1 MFAKEARSEWRT
13 RVAAASLGL
22 FVAGS
27 LALIGLAFARL
38 SPRPDDRVEI
48 NTQIAAALLWLL
60 VLFTAATGLG
70 RAFVVEE
77 ERGTAIALRLHGRPT
92 AIWTGKFLAN
102 TLLILL
108 LAGVHR
114 GRRGANVGPWRPV
127 GRPFVSRAAA
137 AIRGGGRFDPA
148 RDRLP
153 RHAAIGLLGD
163 VRRWNHPTRQL
174 RRHRDHRGVAVV
186 RAHLERLN
194 AGFGIPPRWYTSG
207 AMGLPARILILLG
220 LALEFAY
227 IFLRLPAGAGFPDPE
242 LARMITLHLPN
253 AYIAC
258 LLAFGAGWY
267 GIRYLR
273 GRRLVDDS
281 RSVVAA
287 QLAALFSFLTT
298 ATGSVFAKAQ
308 WGSYWNWDPRQT
320 CVAALLL
327 VYSAYFLL
335 RASVDDPDKR
345 AAISGVYIL
354 FASVLTP
361 SLGYVIPRF
370 FIDQSLHPKMAQFD
384 AAYRMGIYPTSIALL
399 GLTVW
404 VQRLA
409 VRGERLR
416 LRLESLEEAAT

>member
-1 MFAKEARSEWRT
+1 
-13 RVAAASLGL
+13 
-22 FVAGS
+22 
-27 LALIGLAFARL
+27 
-38 SPRPDDRVEI
+38 
-48 NTQIAAALLWLL
+48 
-60 VLFTAATGLG
+60 
-70 RAFVVEE
+70 
-77 ERGTAIALRLHGRPT
+77 
-92 AIWTGKFLAN
+92 
-102 TLLILL
+102 
-108 LAGVHR
+108 
-114 GRRGANVGPWRPV
+114 
-127 GRPFVSRAAA
+127 
-137 AIRGGGRFDPA
+137 
-148 RDRLP
+148 
-153 RHAAIGLLGD
+153 
-163 VRRWNHPTRQL
+163 
-174 RRHRDHRGVAVV
+174 
-186 RAHLERLN
+186 
-194 AGFGIPPRWYTSG
+194 
-207 AMGLPARILILLG
+207 MGLPARILILLG

-361 SLGYVIPRF
+361 TLGYVIPRF

-416 LRLESLEEAAT
+416 LRLESLEEAAA